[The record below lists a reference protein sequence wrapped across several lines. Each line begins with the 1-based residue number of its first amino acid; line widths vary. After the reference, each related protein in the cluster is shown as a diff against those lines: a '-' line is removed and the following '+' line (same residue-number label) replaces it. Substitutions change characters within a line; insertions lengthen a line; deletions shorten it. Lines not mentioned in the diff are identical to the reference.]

1 MKQIVMKIAGLAVIA
16 LASTLQANAE
26 PKAND
31 KKTIHQCLGKGM
43 AEYTSV
49 LGEPKVNDSKQKG
62 FVRLI
67 HTYKTEAIGHAEV
80 HQLPEHT
87 VPTWIHITLKTK
99 PKTWQEACKLAG
111 LSTEGITAKK
121 AGSDDQVEV
130 VLEGF
135 KSTDGKLW
143 AVSFDPSREALN
155 ASCDLEI
162 MPKNMAD
169 YTK

>member
-1 MKQIVMKIAGLAVIA
+1 MKIVGLAVIA
-16 LASTLQANAE
+16 LATTFHANAE
-26 PKAND
+26 PEAKE
-31 KKTIHQCLGKGM
+31 KKTILQCLGKGM

-67 HTYKTEAIGHAEV
+67 HTYKTEAISHAEV

-87 VPTWIHITLKTK
+87 VPTWILITLKNK

-111 LSTEGITAKK
+111 LSTEGITVKK
-121 AGSDDQVEV
+121 PESDDQLEV
-130 VLEGF
+130 VLLGF
-135 KSTDGKLW
+135 KGADGKPW

-155 ASCDLEI
+155 APCDLEL